1 MQKMRIKCKVKI
13 IKGMEIFGRRFG
25 QDFRT
30 LRFFV
35 DDGELTGE
43 ELAGTLD
50 GDRIRVE
57 GLD

>member
-1 MQKMRIKCKVKI
+1 MMIKCKVKI
-13 IKGMEIFGRRFG
+13 IKGMEIFGRTFG
-25 QDFRT
+25 QDFRS

-43 ELAGTLD
+43 ELAGTLA